1 MERACRLRGVVREL
15 DPLTFLVAESLMGA
29 QGAENSVRLAV
40 ADAVGRSGRAEDGLC
55 LVLLAHGS
63 KDPRWRAPF
72 ERMVCELEQEL
83 GQGRVRL
90 AYMEFSGPTLMDVA
104 CECVGQSRLNLR
116 VLPLFMAVGAHL
128 IHDIPEQVNAIRDRF
143 PQTNVEVLAPI
154 GEDGR
159 LVRLIE
165 QIAVEAAQA

>member
-1 MERACRLRGVVREL
+1 MREL

-29 QGAENSVRLAV
+29 KGAETEAVVRRALT
-40 ADAVGRSGRAEDGLC
+40 DAGASEGHDDRLC

-63 KDPRWRAPF
+63 KDPRWREPF
-72 ERMVCELEQEL
+72 ERIARELEGEL
-83 GQGRVRL
+83 GKGHVRL
-90 AYMEFSGPTLMDVA
+90 AYMEFTGPTLMDVA
-104 CECVGQSRLNLR
+104 AECASQSLLNLR

-128 IHDIPEQVNAIRDRF
+128 IHDIPQQIEAVRGKYPELAVR
-143 PQTNVEVLAPI
+143 VLAPI